1 MTEGA
6 RDLLIPN
13 RVDVAVIGAGIIGL
27 ATAHRYLAEHPGRSV
42 LVLERE
48 PGAASHHTGR
58 NSGVLHSG
66 IYYAPGSM
74 KARLAVSGRS
84 AMIDFCNENGI
95 QHEVCGKVIVATRR
109 DELDRLHA
117 LQVRAGRMD

>member
-1 MTEGA
+1 MS
-6 RDLLIPN
+6 N
-13 RVDVAVIGAGIIGL
+13 RVDLVVIGAGIIGL
-27 ATAHRYLAEHPGRSV
+27 ATAHRYVVEHPGRSV

-48 PGAASHHTGR
+48 PGAAWHQTGR

-84 AMIDFCNENGI
+84 AMVDFCRENGI
-95 QHEVCGKVIVATRR
+95 Q
-109 DELDRLHA
+109 
-117 LQVRAGRMD
+117 